1 LIPLAM
7 QAVTGD
13 TPPLTIFGDDYATP
27 DGTCIRDYI
36 HVSDLAE
43 AHVLALQRL
52 GQREGVDAFNLG
64 TGRGAS
70 IREVLGAV
78 ERVAGKAV
86 PHSVGAR
93 RPGDPAVLVSDP
105 AKARSDLGW
114 VAASSDLDTIVST
127 AWAWHRRA
135 AR

>member
-1 LIPLAM
+1 
-7 QAVTGD
+7 
-13 TPPLTIFGDDYATP
+13 
-27 DGTCIRDYI
+27 
-36 HVSDLAE
+36 
-43 AHVLALQRL
+43 VLALQRL

-105 AKARSDLGW
+105 AKARSELGW